1 MTLSEIM
8 LLILSIMGFYLALA
22 VAWILILIL
31 IAFGIYKGYEL
42 GCEIIDWLKE
52 R

>member
-1 MTLSEIM
+1 MTLSEIV
-8 LLILSIMGFYLALA
+8 LLILSMMGFYLA

-31 IAFGIYKGYEL
+31 IAFGMYKGYEL